1 MIRAIILLLWCR
13 YHLFHKPS
21 ASTEDAVAGLWKP
34 CIKDII
40 NLFQILA
47 GPLAL
52 CSKVHAANLGFRAMM
67 ILGLPAARDWGSPTQ
82 LPLDILVQ
90 LWRLTPSVGRIEVS
104 RRWGAA
110 VRAYIRA
117 TSWASRIERVVYLIR
132 ISIAWDPLLIRM
144 ASFPFWMSAK
154 WNRRQQVFILMLI
167 LAARIMIPNV
177 QGYAHFIHGPITWLP
192 IQLSG
197 LIYSSL

>member
-1 MIRAIILLLWCR
+1 MIRAIILLVRCR
-13 YHLFHKPS
+13 NHLFHKPS
-21 ASTEDAVAGLWKP
+21 ASTEHAVASLWKP

-67 ILGLPAARDWGSPTQ
+67 VLGLPAARDWGSPTK

-90 LWRLTPSVGRIEVS
+90 LRRLTPSVGRIEVS
-104 RRWGAA
+104 RRWAAA
-110 VRAYIRA
+110 VRAYIGA
-117 TSWASRIERVVYLIR
+117 SSWASRIERVVYLVR
-132 ISIAWDPLLIRM
+132 VSIAWDPLLTRM

-154 WNRRQQVFILMLI
+154 WNRRQKVFILMLI
-167 LAARIMIPNV
+167 LAARMMIPYV
-177 QGYAHFIHGPITWLP
+177 QWCTHFIHGPISWLP
-192 IQLSG
+192 I
-197 LIYSSL
+197 